1 MQDLKNV
8 MTWQNYAIANS
19 NAMDGLNETSTIESV
34 NTWYDNALL
43 AAQIVFAVL
52 TLACVSDV
60 CQKHEKRK
68 LIKGG
73 KRQMS
78 FLKKQVRGILFHHPY
93 GNIGCGWN
101 DRLPDQLWHRLFF
114 KPWH

>member
-8 MTWQNYAIANS
+8 MTWHNYAIANS

-52 TLACVSDV
+52 TLACVLMYV
-60 CQKHEKRK
+60 RN
-68 LIKGG
+68 
-73 KRQMS
+73 M
-78 FLKKQVRGILFHHPY
+78 KKES
-93 GNIGCGWN
+93 
-101 DRLPDQLWHRLFF
+101 
-114 KPWH
+114 